1 VPKGDAVLR
10 GTFVAPAAVKV
21 EARIHEVT
29 RTDDGGGTETRKI
42 PSILATGG
50 DEFFL
55 IATVQDADAAPA
67 EVTVKGAG
75 LGAVAAV
82 GGRRVSIDP
91 GPPGKIVIADAD

>member
-1 VPKGDAVLR
+1 MP
-10 GTFVAPAAVKV
+10 P
-21 EARIHEVT
+21 
-29 RTDDGGGTETRKI
+29 

-55 IATVQDADAAPA
+55 IATVQDADAAPT

-75 LGAVAAV
+75 LGAVATV
-82 GGRRVSIDP
+82 GGRRVSFDP